1 MVWSERFA
9 ACSSTFLLYYEFSV
23 VFIQVVLALILGL
36 GFPFGLPWRASWPG
50 GIFLGTGL
58 MVLLPWCLGRVLVES
73 YLREMRSGFIDSK
86 RIRTQRR
93 MLSLF
98 EWCPL
103 IVYSGVVTGLGWTNW
118 VDEDLGLSRSV
129 LIGDLLRLLPFVLA
143 QLTTLVPMYRLGSH
157 SGHSFSSLGS
167 MLGFHFRMNW
177 IPMVPVLM
185 MSSLAEWAAR
195 LPSEWLDPLDVYP
208 FLGWC
213 LLLPVLGC
221 LVVGFPPILI
231 LLLGTR
237 SMPPGETRDRLDE
250 ILSRRGVKIRDFRVW
265 TIPHPQMLNAAVV
278 GLARRWRYVI
288 FTSALLDSL
297 SEEELIAVLAHE
309 NGHIEGGHQR
319 IFIMMAILFY
329 LTLYGPS
336 RWLEPVLGEVVF
348 SALLLAVFGLFF
360 GVFLFGWLS
369 RRLERE
375 ADLIAAEIVG
385 SPLRMSLCLTR
396 VAFLAGHDPD
406 QNGWRHGSVS
416 ERIGF
421 LASVSKDPRIGNR
434 FRERLK
440 KVIRRVEWSLLLLM
454 IPTLILVGQEWISP
468 HKRIQ
473 KLIEIRIDSGE
484 FKRARQLLDRY
495 PETRFQS
502 TKEYRRRLERS
513 SEEENR

>member
-1 MVWSERFA
+1 
-9 ACSSTFLLYYEFSV
+9 
-23 VFIQVVLALILGL
+23 
-36 GFPFGLPWRASWPG
+36 
-50 GIFLGTGL
+50 

-73 YLREMRSGFIDSK
+73 YLREMRSGITDSK
-86 RIRTQRR
+86 RIRTQKR
-93 MLSLF
+93 MLSLY
-98 EWCPL
+98 EWSPL
-103 IVYSGVVTGLGWTNW
+103 IVYSGVVMGMGWTRW
-118 VDEDLGLSRSV
+118 VDEDLGLSGSV
-129 LIGDLLRLLPFVLA
+129 LVGDLLRLLPFVLA
-143 QLTTLVPMYRLGSH
+143 QITTLVPIYRLGSH

-177 IPMVPVLM
+177 IPVVPVLM

-195 LPSEWLDPLDVYP
+195 LPSEWLDPIEVYP

-237 SMPPGETRDRLDE
+237 TMPPGETRDRLDE
-250 ILSRRGVKIRDFRVW
+250 ILGKRGVKIRDFRVW

-278 GLARRWRYVI
+278 GLTKRWRYVI
-288 FTSALLDSL
+288 FTSALLDAL
-297 SEEELIAVLAHE
+297 SEEELVAVLAHE
-309 NGHIEGGHQR
+309 NGHIEAGHQK
-319 IFIMMAILFY
+319 IFMGMAILFY

-336 RWLEPVLGEVVF
+336 RWLEPILGEVLF
-348 SALLLAVFGLFF
+348 SALLLAAFGLFF

-406 QNGWRHGSVS
+406 QDGWRHGSVS
-416 ERIGF
+416 GRVGF
-421 LASVSKDPRIGNR
+421 LASVSNDSRIGR
-434 FRERLK
+434 QFRERLK
-440 KVIRRVEWSLLLLM
+440 RVIRRVKGSLLLFL
-454 IPTLILVGQEWISP
+454 IPTLVLAGQEWISP
-468 HKRIQ
+468 YMRIQ
-473 KLIEIRIDSGE
+473 ELIEIRIESGE

-495 PETRFQS
+495 PEMRFLS
-502 TKEYRRRLERS
+502 TKEFRRQLDLRT
-513 SEEENR
+513 EEEDR